1 MNRSRIIRS
10 IIVVIF
16 MVCCIGM
23 LLVCVKNSL
32 DSVSTFKLSYKVIY
46 IIALLLAIFFYALL
60 KNKLKLLNCKKSI
73 EYTYRYIYLVMLIL
87 ITRFVSVW
95 LYKDSSVTTLI
106 EPSLEQGL
114 GSYIVYFLGKITLY
128 PLYSTIIINT
138 VLTFA
143 SAIIIKRLVFN
154 VTTNEMLSAIATII
168 YIFVPQAVINTTNY
182 ISYNFNTLFV
192 LTGIYLLL
200 LIIDEVKQHKL
211 KNKKFLNYT
220 VIMGICILLDIL
232 CGGRF
237 EFWII
242 ILLTSLVISNNV
254 GYVRVN
260 SNREFIEKFSNVNTR
275 KLMYKMEAIAINKL
289 LVVSGII
296 LLFILLGLGTIH
308 ILGQDIFNIYENINL
323 NSIYTNLVNSVWSS
337 KNYYITMVLVIF
349 ILEVLGIILKR
360 KIDTKTSLI
369 KLCSVLVI
377 LITLTVGNVTYSA
390 SMLDAFLT
398 LSLILNIGNIYYNR
412 DEKIKLLKAE
422 N

>member
-369 KLCSVLVI
+369 KLSSVLVI

>member
-16 MVCCIGM
+16 MVCSVGM
-23 LLVCVKNSL
+23 LVICAKNSL
-32 DSVSTFKLSYKVIY
+32 NSQSTFNLSYKIIYVIS
-46 IIALLLAIFFYALL
+46 LLLAIFFYALL
-60 KNKLKLLNCKKSI
+60 KNKLKLLSCKKSI

-87 ITRFVSVW
+87 ITRFIAVW
-95 LYKDSSVTTLI
+95 LFKDISMPDLI
-106 EPSLEQGL
+106 IPSLDNGL
-114 GSYIVYFLGKITLY
+114 GSYVVYFLGKLTLY

-138 VLTFA
+138 ALTFVT
-143 SAIIIKRLVFN
+143 AIIIKRLVFN

-168 YIFVPQAVINTTNY
+168 YIFVPQGIINTTNY
-182 ISYNFNTLFV
+182 VSYNFNTLFV
-192 LTGIYLLL
+192 LAGIYILL

-211 KNKKFLNYT
+211 KNKKYLKLTY
-220 VIMGICILLDIL
+220 IMGICILLDIL
-232 CGGRF
+232 FGGRF

-242 ILLTSLVISNNV
+242 ILFTALIISNNV

-260 SNREFIEKFSNVNTR
+260 SKREFVEKFSSVNAR
-275 KLMYKMEAIAINKL
+275 KLMYKMEAITINKL
-289 LVVSGII
+289 LLVSGIL
-296 LLFILLGLGTIH
+296 LLFIAAGVGTIY
-308 ILGQDIFNIYENINL
+308 ITGQDLIGIYKNVDVNNIYNNF
-323 NSIYTNLVNSVWSS
+323 VNGIWSS
-337 KNYYITMVLVIF
+337 KNYYIVIISF
-349 ILEVLGIILKR
+349 IIILEILGVILMR

-369 KLCSVLVI
+369 KLCSTLVI
-377 LITLTVGNVTYSA
+377 LITLTTNKTYSV

>member
-32 DSVSTFKLSYKVIY
+32 ASVSTFKLSYKVIY
-46 IIALLLAIFFYALL
+46 IIALILAIFFYALL

-138 VLTFA
+138 ILTFI

-182 ISYNFNTLFV
+182 VAYNFNTLFV

-220 VIMGICILLDIL
+220 VIMGICILCDIL

-296 LLFILLGLGTIH
+296 LLFILLGLGTMH
-308 ILGQDIFNIYENINL
+308 ILGQDIFDIYENLSL

-337 KNYYITMVLVIF
+337 KNYYIAMVLVIF

-360 KIDTKTSLI
+360 KIDTKTSLV

-377 LITLTVGNVTYSA
+377 LITLTIGNVTYSA

>member
-16 MVCCIGM
+16 MICSVGM
-23 LLVCVKNSL
+23 LVICAKNSL
-32 DSVSTFKLSYKVIY
+32 NSQSTFKLSYKIIY
-46 IIALLLAIFFYALL
+46 IVSILLSVFFYALL
-60 KNKLKLLNCKKSI
+60 KNKLKLLSCKKSI

-87 ITRFVSVW
+87 ITRFIAVW
-95 LYKDSSVTTLI
+95 LFKDVSMPDLI
-106 EPSLEQGL
+106 NPSLDNGL
-114 GSYIVYFLGKITLY
+114 GSYVVYFLGKLTLY

-138 VLTFA
+138 SLTFIT
-143 SAIIIKRLVFN
+143 AIIIKRLVFN

-168 YIFVPQAVINTTNY
+168 YIFVPQGIINTTNY
-182 ISYNFNTLFV
+182 VSYNFNTLFV
-192 LTGIYLLL
+192 LAGIYILL

-211 KNKKFLNYT
+211 KNKKYLKLTYL
-220 VIMGICILLDIL
+220 MGICSLFDIL
-232 CGGRF
+232 FGGRF

-242 ILLTSLVISNNV
+242 VLLTSLIISNNV

-260 SNREFIEKFSNVNTR
+260 SKREFVEKFSSVNAR

-289 LVVSGII
+289 LIVSGIL
-296 LLFILLGLGTIH
+296 LLFIAAGVGVIYIT
-308 ILGQDIFNIYENINL
+308 GQDLIGIYKNVDVNNIYNNFVDGI
-323 NSIYTNLVNSVWSS
+323 WSS
-337 KNYYITMVLVIF
+337 KNYYIVIISF
-349 ILEVLGIILKR
+349 IIILEILGVILKR

-369 KLCSVLVI
+369 KLCSTLVI
-377 LITLTVGNVTYSA
+377 LITLTTNKTYSV